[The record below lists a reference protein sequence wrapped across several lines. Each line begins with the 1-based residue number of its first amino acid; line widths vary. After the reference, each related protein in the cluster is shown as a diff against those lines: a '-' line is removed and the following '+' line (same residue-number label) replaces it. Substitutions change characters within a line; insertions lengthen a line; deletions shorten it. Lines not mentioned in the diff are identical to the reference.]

1 MTGVLDAPVDLAE
14 IRTCAKPGCEN
25 TFVVGT
31 RGFAARRKF
40 CDEHKENKK
49 AKGTDRRPRSAA
61 RINVDLRPP
70 KPKADPLADQLAA
83 VEQRV
88 DQLLGMVAGWLTI
101 TGATQDASDIAAGK
115 EAIAA
120 ATAELARY
128 EAWLRKLAGGGE
140 QVGRAM
146 AWIGFIMAIMA
157 VAVPILNRH
166 GIIPDDL
173 AQMLN
178 VTETMVVVGDTIPTT
193 QVGDPIQVEWTNG
206 DHAGEPTG
214 AFVG

>member
-1 MTGVLDAPVDLAE
+1 MTGVLDAPVKLAE
-14 IRTCAKPGCEN
+14 IRTCGKDGCEN

-40 CDEHKENKK
+40 CDDHMEKK
-49 AKGTDRRPRSAA
+49 KPAGDKRPRST
-61 RINVDLRPP
+61 RVNVDLRPP

-88 DQLLGMVAGWLTI
+88 NQLLGMVAGWLTI

-178 VTETMVVVGDTIPTT
+178 VTETMVVVGDTIPPT

-206 DHAGEPTG
+206 DHVGEPTG